1 MYFIGKH
8 VKNKW
13 VQFLIFFYSFYWL
26 ELSHCSSAE
35 DDNKIIVYQNVWCTC
50 GYCFGHLPFVFLT
63 MLLLSLTCCVM
74 FEKFIGIELLMW
86 LLAFSVILVMF
97 IFLAFLDTI
106 YKVMFVLQC
115 MRKQK
120 NGCVLL
126 DEGSLW
132 EAVLP
137 ILLTWYCYTINR
149 NYIRR

>member
-1 MYFIGKH
+1 MSTVPY
-8 VKNKW
+8 
-13 VQFLIFFYSFYWL
+13 FFYFFSWL

-63 MLLLSLTCCVM
+63 MLMLLSLTCCVM
-74 FEKFIGIELLMW
+74 FEKFYWNWIACLVVSLVSD
-86 LLAFSVILVMF
+86 FSDVHFRI
-97 IFLAFLDTI
+97 LAFLDTI

-149 NYIRR
+149 NYIIRKWCNCW